1 MESKE
6 YNNEYGQA
14 GAKLQYMYIHLM
26 SNVKLEKGQGIDRAP
41 QDVG

>member
-6 YNNEYGQA
+6 YNNEYGKA
-14 GAKLQYMYIHLM
+14 GAKLQYIHLM
-26 SNVKLEKGQGIDRAP
+26 SNVKLEKGQGIVRAP